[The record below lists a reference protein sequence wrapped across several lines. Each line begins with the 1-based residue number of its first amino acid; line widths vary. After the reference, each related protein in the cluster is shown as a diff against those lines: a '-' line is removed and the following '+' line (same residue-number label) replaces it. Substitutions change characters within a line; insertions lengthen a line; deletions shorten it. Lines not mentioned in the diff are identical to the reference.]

1 MKVLCSLLLPLVT
14 LAAPPALA
22 AEEPLLAF
30 EAASPAATHPSLY
43 SFADVYRLTVAREP
57 RVGFDFAEPEAPVR
71 VAVAA
76 PATSAPELRFSVS
89 APRDDGRWGLLLAG
103 LFTCAWVAHR
113 RLASPY

>member
-22 AEEPLLAF
+22 AEPPLLPI
-30 EAASPAATHPSLY
+30 ETASPAATPPSLY

-57 RVGFDFAEPEAPVR
+57 SIGFDFSEPETQVR
-71 VAVAA
+71 VAALAAADAA
-76 PATSAPELRFSVS
+76 PQLHFSVS
-89 APRDDGRWGLLLAG
+89 APRDGGRWGLLLAG

-113 RLASPY
+113 RLTSPY

>member
-1 MKVLCSLLLPLVT
+1 MKALCSLLLPLLA

-22 AEEPLLAF
+22 AEEPLAPF

-57 RVGFDFAEPEAPVR
+57 LLGFDFAEPETPVR

-76 PATSAPELRFSVS
+76 PAAGAPELRFSVS

-113 RLASPY
+113 RLTSPY

>member
-1 MKVLCSLLLPLVT
+1 MKALCSLLLLLVT
-14 LAAPPALA
+14 LAALPALA
-22 AEEPLLAF
+22 AEAPLLPF

-57 RVGFDFAEPEAPVR
+57 FVGYGFAEPETQIR
-71 VAVAA
+71 VAAA
-76 PATSAPELRFSVS
+76 AAAQGAPELRFSVS
-89 APRDDGRWGLLLAG
+89 PPRDDGRWGLLLAG